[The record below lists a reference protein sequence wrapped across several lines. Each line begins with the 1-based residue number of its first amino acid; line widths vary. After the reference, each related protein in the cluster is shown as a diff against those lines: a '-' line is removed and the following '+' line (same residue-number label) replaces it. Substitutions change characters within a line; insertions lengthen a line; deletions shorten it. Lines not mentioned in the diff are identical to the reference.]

1 MKRHCILDRDSISRL
16 AAEICTLP
24 WLGGEYSEMQMACT
38 FILPPFLSLWRGRRS
53 TPVSN
58 LFVHFWVM
66 VPHGSWSSPVWLAG
80 YFLSS
85 VVSEHS
91 STAGFYVGSGA
102 WTQVLTLARQ
112 ALYPVSCLPQTFL
125 STTIFISVV
134 LGYLFLLDTFNYSY
148 QILPNF
154 WECFYGHL
162 THNTLHITSVSWL
175 EYLVLRGDENSYIRP
190 ALMDYLC
197 HDHLWQPPAVTHGP
211 LLRIML

>member
-1 MKRHCILDRDSISRL
+1 MHTSLIGRWIFREANGMHFYFASLSVFVKRPKVNTSFQLVCSLLSYGPSRILELTSLTGWLFPEQRGFRAFLHCWLLCGFRGLNSGPYACRTS
-16 AAEICTLP
+16 TLP
-24 WLGGEYSEMQMACT
+24 SE
-38 FILPPFLSLWRGRRS
+38 
-53 TPVSN
+53 
-58 LFVHFWVM
+58 
-66 VPHGSWSSPVWLAG
+66 
-80 YFLSS
+80 LSS
-85 VVSEHS
+85 SDLLIHHH
-91 STAGFYVGSGA
+91 
-102 WTQVLTLARQ
+102 
-112 ALYPVSCLPQTFL
+112 
-125 STTIFISVV
+125 FISVV
-134 LGYLFLLDTFNYSY
+134 LGYLFLLHTFNYSY